1 MSEMEYNKGRLV
13 KELRSV
19 KDVAEDEIIL
29 YPKYYNSKE
38 EYFLDCFI
46 HETDNYILLDD
57 TLYRVEWDV
66 RQGELDQINNV
77 SLEGEDIL
85 FETYHYNGGGHWSE
99 LVESKIK
106 KLEE

>member
-13 KELRSV
+13 KELRSI
-19 KDVAEDEIIL
+19 KEVAEDEIIL
-29 YPKYYNSKE
+29 CPKYYNSKE

-46 HETDNYILLDD
+46 YETDNYILLDD
-57 TLYRVEWDV
+57 ILYRVEWDV

-77 SLEGEDIL
+77 SLDGEDIL

-99 LVESKIK
+99 LVESKIN